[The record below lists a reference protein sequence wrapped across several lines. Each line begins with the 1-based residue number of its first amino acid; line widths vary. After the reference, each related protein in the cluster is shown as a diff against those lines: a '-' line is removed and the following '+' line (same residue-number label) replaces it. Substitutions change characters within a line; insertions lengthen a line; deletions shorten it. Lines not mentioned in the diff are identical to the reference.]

1 MNPGGEMVLW
11 SWSMRNPQDYSPAF
25 NKVFNELSQIENR
38 FGSDI
43 IKTIAAKLILKFV
56 WFRWKDLKAELIND
70 LNKESNGD
78 KNAATK

>member
-1 MNPGGEMVLW
+1 
-11 SWSMRNPQDYSPAF
+11 MRNPQDYSPAF

-78 KNAATK
+78 KNADKKTSTDKSTQQ